1 MNLPQYITEI
11 TFVNWKEKGTKCHTI
26 WHCRVNFQVFFFSF
40 PLVML
45 CCAKGFYVKAY
56 GITLPCNPAF
66 WPCRARW
73 EKGEKS
79 PFFTQ
84 NPSGSLSRAEF
95 MITMMQ
101 RCHSHGSLL
110 RFAIW
115 ASQRVSSSIR
125 QRPRRSARM
134 PRARW
139 LDVYNSS
146 HRCRLKLWNVVM
158 HAWVLVVNMPSWRK
172 TFIPHLCFCFSS
184 SIHST
189 PHNLFAPR
197 MFRSF
202 SQLLP
207 KFLSWHASV
216 A

>member
-1 MNLPQYITEI
+1 MNLPQYITGI
-11 TFVNWKEKGTKCHTI
+11 TFVNWKEKEQNAIRFDTVEWIFK
-26 WHCRVNFQVFFFSF
+26 FFSSLF
-40 PLVML
+40 HLWCYVVPKDFTLKLTGLHYHVTL
-45 CCAKGFYVKAY
+45 RFDRAGRDGRKGRS
-56 GITLPCNPAF
+56 LL
-66 WPCRARW
+66 
-73 EKGEKS
+73 
-79 PFFTQ
+79 FFTQ

-172 TFIPHLCFCFSS
+172 NF
-184 SIHST
+184 HST
-189 PHNLFAPR
+189 FMLLFFFVNPLHPA
-197 MFRSF
+197 
-202 SQLLP
+202 QLVRP
-207 KFLSWHASV
+207 ENV
-216 A
+216 P